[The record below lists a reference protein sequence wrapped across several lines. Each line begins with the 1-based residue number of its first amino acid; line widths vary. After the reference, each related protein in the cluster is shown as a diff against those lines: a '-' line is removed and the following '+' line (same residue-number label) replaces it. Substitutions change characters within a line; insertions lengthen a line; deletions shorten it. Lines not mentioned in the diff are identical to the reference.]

1 MRRWLFIIAL
11 LMPSALIAQ
20 DKGGFYGDQ
29 ERGWFWFEQK
39 LKELEEEPKKPVAP
53 AAQSSKKSEEDESIA
68 IDIKW
73 LRKNLPRLRETAIN
87 NPTRENI
94 AAHMYAQRYMLDMSS
109 RFSNKSMEFMEFEG
123 PLDESKRRPY
133 AAFSLAAFKE
143 EQKNNIKRVI
153 EKVNSNSHIWFFYAS
168 DCPYCIKQVGV
179 LRELQ
184 VRFGLDV
191 LAISMDGGTL
201 PGVENFTNVVD
212 TSGVAQR
219 FGVQYTP
226 TMFLALDGDK
236 GFTSIGE
243 GLTTLPSLQE
253 RILLGARMQNLITDD
268 EYQSTQ
274 DVREINVL
282 SNENGTMVVDK
293 ELIESDPGYLAEI
306 LRQKLINTSQTSA
319 TPINKGEQ

>member
-11 LMPSALIAQ
+11 LIPSALIAQ

-143 EQKNNIKRVI
+143 EQKTNIKRVI

-179 LRELQ
+179 L
-184 VRFGLDV
+184 
-191 LAISMDGGTL
+191 
-201 PGVENFTNVVD
+201 
-212 TSGVAQR
+212 
-219 FGVQYTP
+219 
-226 TMFLALDGDK
+226 
-236 GFTSIGE
+236 
-243 GLTTLPSLQE
+243 
-253 RILLGARMQNLITDD
+253 
-268 EYQSTQ
+268 
-274 DVREINVL
+274 
-282 SNENGTMVVDK
+282 
-293 ELIESDPGYLAEI
+293 
-306 LRQKLINTSQTSA
+306 
-319 TPINKGEQ
+319 